1 MRSSEHLQL
10 ANIMS
15 NTGESL
21 GPHHPLLDPRF
32 LDTSLV
38 KDGHLDKSRL
48 EQELSASFAVESKR
62 KAEDDMKKRAIMTA
76 KNYDEF
82 AALVSV
88 ATLKPL
94 KTKEIDM
101 RCAVNANKALVAG
114 SGMDLSSASIGG
126 LNSVAHDIIG
136 FGLLPSSSS
145 FSSSSSMT
153 TSSAS
158 VSRIA
163 ATATAA
169 ATFVSSKPI
178 NASDFEREWRKL
190 SSSMSSL
197 DKDEEKFAYLE
208 SIGAQQVGTCF
219 RSGIDADILSSIL
232 TTISKAV
239 ISCDDVLDNA
249 RCEKVCLIGCEILL
263 ALSLTPGFSLNK
275 SMMGSQAIKQGEIDS
290 LVTKARSTNN
300 EKIAEIAMK
309 VYKAFTTN

>member
-1 MRSSEHLQL
+1 MSS
-10 ANIMS
+10 
-15 NTGESL
+15 TGESL

-48 EQELSASFAVESKR
+48 EQELSASFAVEHKR

-126 LNSVAHDIIG
+126 LNSVAHDVIG

-145 FSSSSSMT
+145 FSFSSSMT

-163 ATATAA
+163 TT
-169 ATFVSSKPI
+169 TFVPIKPI

-197 DKDEEKFAYLE
+197 NKDEEKFAYLE
-208 SIGAQQVGTCF
+208 SIGAQQIGHCF
-219 RSGIDADILSSIL
+219 RSGIDADILSAIL
-232 TTISKAV
+232 STISKAV
-239 ISCDDVLDNA
+239 ISCGDGLDNTC
-249 RCEKVCLIGCEILL
+249 CEKVCLIGCEILL

-275 SMMGSQAIKQGEIDS
+275 SMMGSQAITQGEIES
-290 LVTKARSTNN
+290 IVSKTRSINN
-300 EKIAEIAMK
+300 EEIAEIAMK
-309 VYKAFTTN
+309 VYKAFVTN

>member
-1 MRSSEHLQL
+1 MSS
-10 ANIMS
+10 
-15 NTGESL
+15 TGESL

-48 EQELSASFAVESKR
+48 EQELSASFAVEYKR

-126 LNSVAHDIIG
+126 LNSVAHDVIG
-136 FGLLPSSSS
+136 FGLLPS
-145 FSSSSSMT
+145 SSSSSMT

-158 VSRIA
+158 VSKIA
-163 ATATAA
+163 TT
-169 ATFVSSKPI
+169 TITTNVSTKPS

-197 DKDEEKFAYLE
+197 SKDDEKFAYLE
-208 SIGAQQVGTCF
+208 SIGAQQIGTCF
-219 RSGIDADILSSIL
+219 RSGIDADILSAIL

-239 ISCDDVLDNA
+239 ISCNDVLDNT

-275 SMMGSQAIKQGEIDS
+275 SMMGSQAIKQGELESI
-290 LVTKARSTNN
+290 VTKTRSTNN
-300 EKIAEIAMK
+300 EKIADIAMK

>member
-1 MRSSEHLQL
+1 MSS
-10 ANIMS
+10 
-15 NTGESL
+15 TGESL

-48 EQELSASFAVESKR
+48 EQELSASFAVEHKR

-82 AALVSV
+82 ATLVSV

-126 LNSVAHDIIG
+126 LNSVAHDVIG
-136 FGLLPSSSS
+136 FGLLPS
-145 FSSSSSMT
+145 SSSSSMT

-158 VSRIA
+158 VSKIA
-163 ATATAA
+163 TT
-169 ATFVSSKPI
+169 TTTYVSTKPI

-197 DKDEEKFAYLE
+197 SKDDEKFAYLE
-208 SIGAQQVGTCF
+208 SIGAQQIGTCF
-219 RSGIDADILSSIL
+219 RSGIDADILSAIL

-239 ISCDDVLDNA
+239 ISCNDVLDNT

-275 SMMGSQAIKQGEIDS
+275 SMMGSQAIKQGEIES
-290 LVTKARSTNN
+290 IVTKTRSTNN